1 MNEDKKIS
9 NALSWLITINI
20 LLIGLCSLCF
30 NWLDEC
36 LIFNE
41 YTIYVQ
47 AIMPILTAL
56 VTIFA
61 IVIFICKY
69 KKLAEKKRYWICIIL
84 MTIMSVLW
92 NMVGADYLKDI
103 FSEPQ
108 TVSSDYYTFNNN
120 LIIYNESDGSSL
132 VLKIND
138 EQYELLSQS
147 ESVVDKN
154 KILMISEH
162 IAVYGKDKTILVD
175 YYPNTE
181 IVKKIDF
188 CN

>member
-9 NALSWLITINI
+9 NALSWLITINM

-30 NWLDEC
+30 NWLDER
-36 LIFNE
+36 LIL
-41 YTIYVQ
+41 YVQ

-56 VTIFA
+56 VTISA

-69 KKLAEKKRYWICIIL
+69 KNLAEKKRYWICIIL
-84 MTIMSVLW
+84 MTIMSALW

-108 TVSSDYYTFNNN
+108 TVSSDYYTFNKN

-138 EQYELLSQS
+138 EQSELLLQN
-147 ESVVDKN
+147 ELVVDKSRRWR
-154 KILMISEH
+154 KRSE
-162 IAVYGKDKTILVD
+162 
-175 YYPNTE
+175 P
-181 IVKKIDF
+181 
-188 CN
+188 